1 MIVIIKG
8 MQGKKKVRRHWRGC
22 LYRQHLPEV
31 MKKIKNIDTHRKSN
45 IHSYGSIYSKT
56 NQQTSST
63 PLIYPPPV
71 INRNQLEHAK
81 ADFEYEHEHLLNEV
95 EEIREEFIDP
105 PVQRKEKKTS
115 LLTPTSP
122 MIRDTR
128 STFRETARRNDDAI
142 QQENNDRITDDAL
155 IQEYTDNSYEEPI
168 NELIF
173 GKQDESSSIQN
184 NDSSNIKEESPF
196 YSSLLEEASPDVE
209 FIPDESSFHLD
220 QLLEPLPEQKELPTI
235 LERISSMLS
244 EVHTAKEQFPFL
256 EEEEKVEEEEEE
268 RSSLQDRPY
277 LSLEESSI
285 ISDDTN
291 ESSHFTQYK
300 NTSTVNTPKKIVK
313 FPVLL
318 AKVDINTDIWDSFD
332 LLKPTANV
340 TKIEWSSPSLDCHI
354 LFPSDT
360 LLLNG
365 TLMANIE
372 YVKDDP
378 SRDICV
384 LKIPFLWKKTAN
396 IHWISPPILPIKNQR
411 EFLFSCPLENE
422 ISTHETC
429 EQVFADDIEFELRN
443 TSITWHK
450 ELSSEKKTSFLHI
463 KGSIQLSIDLLQKQ
477 YIDVHSL

>member
-1 MIVIIKG
+1 M
-8 MQGKKKVRRHWRGC
+8 
-22 LYRQHLPEV
+22 
-31 MKKIKNIDTHRKSN
+31 MKKIKNIGTQHKSN
-45 IHSYGSIYSKT
+45 VHSFGSIYSKT
-56 NQQTSST
+56 NQQITST

-71 INRNQLEHAK
+71 INRNQVEH
-81 ADFEYEHEHLLNEV
+81 FEYEQEDLLNE
-95 EEIREEFIDP
+95 EDEIREEFIDT

-122 MIRDTR
+122 MIRDTS

-168 NELIF
+168 NKMIF

-196 YSSLLEEASPDVE
+196 YSSLLEEDSPDME
-209 FIPDESSFHLD
+209 SFIPDESSFHLD

-256 EEEEKVEEEEEE
+256 EEEEHFSE
-268 RSSLQDRPY
+268 QDRPY

-291 ESSHFTQYK
+291 ESSHFTHYK

-354 LFPSDT
+354 LLPSNT

-384 LKIPFLWKKTAN
+384 LKIPISWKKIAN
-396 IHWISPPILPIKNQR
+396 IHWNSPPILPYRNQR

-422 ISTHETC
+422 ISTHQSS

-443 TSITWHK
+443 TNITWYK
-450 ELSSEKKTSFLHI
+450 ELSSDKKTSFLHI

-477 YIDVHSL
+477 YIDVHSLRTFL